1 MMFTDGFVNIKVH
14 EKNRYPRL
22 GESESEGAGELMVET
37 ARMSL
42 DDSGVAAGQASPV
55 SF

>member
-1 MMFTDGFVNIKVH
+1 MALLFIKVH
-14 EKNRYPRL
+14 EKNRYPRI
-22 GESESEGAGELMVET
+22 GESEAEGAGELMVET

-42 DDSGVAAGQASPV
+42 DDSGIAAGEVSPV